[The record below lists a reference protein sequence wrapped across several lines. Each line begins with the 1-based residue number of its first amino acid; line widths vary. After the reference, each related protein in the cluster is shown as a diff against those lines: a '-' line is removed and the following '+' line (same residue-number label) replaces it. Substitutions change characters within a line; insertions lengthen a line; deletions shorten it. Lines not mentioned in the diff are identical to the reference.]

1 MVGKVDK
8 LAKVDIVDMAAKVD
22 IVDKQPPEK
31 RFVCT
36 FSLVRGGK
44 QVIIQVARRTSS
56 IARRHQRGLKKTFI
70 C

>member
-8 LAKVDIVDMAAKVD
+8 LAKVDIVDMVAKVD

-36 FSLVRGGK
+36 FSLVRAGK
-44 QVIIQVARRTSS
+44 QVIVQVARRTSS
-56 IARRHQRGLKKTFI
+56 IARRHQRGLKKKF
-70 C
+70 

>member
-8 LAKVDIVDMAAKVD
+8 LAKVDIVDKLVKVD

-36 FSLVRGGK
+36 FSLV
-44 QVIIQVARRTSS
+44 
-56 IARRHQRGLKKTFI
+56 
-70 C
+70 

>member
-8 LAKVDIVDMAAKVD
+8 LAKVDIVDMVAKVD

-36 FSLVRGGK
+36 FSLV
-44 QVIIQVARRTSS
+44 
-56 IARRHQRGLKKTFI
+56 
-70 C
+70 

>member
-36 FSLVRGGK
+36 FSLV
-44 QVIIQVARRTSS
+44 
-56 IARRHQRGLKKTFI
+56 
-70 C
+70 